1 MTVTIIASEKQLEFF
16 QTYETDLIQTIT
28 ATKIEELGSYDLSI
42 RFSPACDF
50 DLIAQILFGAGV
62 SYGLDLKFSSYDNN
76 VSR

>member
-16 QTYETDLIQTIT
+16 QTYETELIMSIT
-28 ATKIEELGSYDLSI
+28 ATKIEELNSYDLSI
-42 RFSPACDF
+42 RFIPSCDF
-50 DLIAQILFGAGV
+50 DIIAQVLFGAGI